1 MSNNRRKGNKIGNHA
16 TFKIYCSFIISL
28 YKTTLQKKR
37 SMLSEMSQQNT
48 TFKNL
53 PYFYD
58 VHCSDCSRLRRKYTV
73 ALNETILS
81 STNLIFLKVIDSI
94 DVS

>member
-1 MSNNRRKGNKIGNHA
+1 MSNNRSKGNKIGNHV
-16 TFKIYCSFIISL
+16 TLKIYCSFIISL

-37 SMLSEMSQQNT
+37 SMLLEMSQQNT

-58 VHCSDCSRLRRKYTV
+58 VLCSDCRRLRGKYTLT
-73 ALNETILS
+73 LNETI
-81 STNLIFLKVIDSI
+81 
-94 DVS
+94 